1 MLRTVLGA
9 GSRSRTSSTIGGSAR
24 CLRIEM
30 LEKYRMKIGH
40 PAAASATAGEIQNIL
55 STINLSRLL
64 VPRGDSSLNRICF
77 SGKAEQDKM
86 CQQLTRLWR
95 EAPRWG
101 LASDHRE
108 WGRPPNLYYGE
119 GFRFQIRIRL
129 QRDSPL
135 RRRVVSSCRPRMP
148 RTL

>member
-1 MLRTVLGA
+1 MLRTVLGIA

-30 LEKYRMKIGH
+30 LEKYRMKIRH

-77 SGKAEQDKM
+77 SGKQNK
-86 CQQLTRLWR
+86 TRCANSSLDC
-95 EAPRWG
+95 G
-101 LASDHRE
+101 V
-108 WGRPPNLYYGE
+108 
-119 GFRFQIRIRL
+119 
-129 QRDSPL
+129 
-135 RRRVVSSCRPRMP
+135 RRRGGA
-148 RTL
+148 